1 MTRTSRANV
10 ADILRNMGLSEVASG
25 ACSGPG
31 GWAEVDASQAFPT
44 LNPSTEQEIARISPA
59 SASDSER
66 IIAGAHAAFQ
76 SWRMVPAP
84 KRGELVGRIGELLKE
99 KQAELGALVSLETG
113 KSLTE
118 GKGEVGEMVDMAR
131 FCVGLSRQLYGFTM
145 QSQRNRHRMYDQW
158 LPLGVVGIITAYNF
172 PVAPW
177 SWNAFVAAI
186 CGNTVIWK
194 PSPKVPLP
202 ALAVQ
207 NLCNTAMAELGYPGV
222 FSTFIPADERIS
234 EQLVRDRRVQLV
246 SFTGSTRV
254 GRLVAQTVAGDLGRR
269 SLLECSGNNGLIVD
283 ETADLDL
290 SIPTIV
296 FGALGTTGQRCTST
310 RRLIVHRSR
319 SADVVARLKTAYAKI
334 KIGDPFEPGTLIGP
348 LIDKAAVG
356 DFERAIADAKALGGE
371 VLIGGNVIPGGGYYV
386 EPTLIRARNDW
397 PCVQHETFA
406 PILYLIE
413 YDTFDEALALHNGVP
428 QGLASGIESTN
439 MRNIERFL
447 SAEGSDCGIAK
458 VNMGTTGADI
468 GAAFGGEKETG
479 GGRASGSESWK
490 SYMRRQSV
498 CINWGS
504 ETPWRQLING

>member
-1 MTRTSRANV
+1 MTVPNATFA
-10 ADILRNMGLSEVASG
+10 ADILRDLGLKDLNSG
-25 ACSGPG
+25 ACAGPSH
-31 GWAEVDASQAFPT
+31 WSPEDASHSFAT
-44 LNPSTEQEIARISPA
+44 INPSTEQDIARISA
-59 SASDSER
+59 ATAKDMDA
-66 IIAGAHAAFQ
+66 IISGAHDAHAK
-76 SWRMVPAP
+76 WRMVPAP
-84 KRGELVGRIGELLKE
+84 RRGDLIGRIGELLRAN
-99 KQAELGALVSLETG
+99 QSQLGALVSLETG

-177 SWNAFVAAI
+177 SWNAFVAAV

-202 ALAVQ
+202 AIALQ
-207 NLCNTAMAELGYPGV
+207 HLCNQAMTELGHSGI
-222 FSTFIPADERIS
+222 FSLAIPSDEAVS
-234 EQLVRDRRVQLV
+234 ERLVRDSRVRLV
-246 SFTGSTRV
+246 SFTGSSRV
-254 GRLVAQTVAGDLGRR
+254 GRMVAQTIASDLGRR
-269 SLLECSGNNGLIVD
+269 FLLECSGNNGLIVD

-290 SIPTIV
+290 ATSNII

-310 RRLIVHRSR
+310 RRLIVHRSI
-319 SADVVARLKTAYAKI
+319 SAEVVSRLKNAYPKI
-334 KIGDPFEPGTLIGP
+334 KIGDPFKPGHLIGP
-348 LIDKAAVG
+348 IIDKSAVA
-356 DFERAIADAKALGGE
+356 DFERAIAQAKSLGGE
-371 VLIGGNVIPGGGYYV
+371 ILIGGNVLPGPGYFV
-386 EPTLIRARNDW
+386 EPTLIRAQNDW

-413 YDTFDEALALHNGVP
+413 YDTFDQALALHNGVP

-439 MRNIERFL
+439 VRNIERFM
-447 SAEGSDCGIAK
+447 SSEGSDCGIAK
-458 VNMGTTGADI
+458 GNMGTTGADI

-498 CINWGS
+498 CVNWGDES
-504 ETPWRQLING
+504 PWKQLINS

>member
-1 MTRTSRANV
+1 MNLHTHNQAT
-10 ADILRNMGLSEVASG
+10 DILRDTGLTDVNSG
-25 ACSGPG
+25 ACGGQG
-31 GWAEVDASQAFPT
+31 GWAPIDAQKAFAT
-44 LNPSTEQEIARISPA
+44 VNPSTEDVIGRVSPA
-59 SASDSER
+59 THADCQR
-66 IIAGAHAAFQ
+66 IIDAAHSAFLK
-76 SWRMVPAP
+76 WRMVPAP
-84 KRGELVGRIGELLKE
+84 KRGEVIGRIGELLRE
-99 KQAELGALVSLETG
+99 NQTQLGALVSLETG

-131 FCVGLSRQLYGFTM
+131 FAVGLSRQLYGFTM

-177 SWNAFVAAI
+177 SWNALVAAI

-202 ALAVQ
+202 AIALQ
-207 NLCNTAMAELGYPGV
+207 HLCNKATKEFGYDDI
-222 FSTFIPADERIS
+222 FSLVIPADETVS
-234 EQLVRDRRVQLV
+234 EMIVKDPRVRLV
-246 SFTGSTRV
+246 SFTGSSRV
-254 GRLVAQTVAGDLGRR
+254 GRMVAQTIAGDLGRR

-290 SIPTIV
+290 SIPAIT

-310 RRLIVHRSR
+310 RRLIVHKSM
-319 SADVVARLKTAYAKI
+319 SAAVIDRLKAAYAKI
-334 KIGDPFEPGTLIGP
+334 KIGDPFKPGNLIGP
-348 LIDKAAVG
+348 LIDKAAVK
-356 DFERAIADAKALGGE
+356 DFQKAVADARALGGE
-371 VLIGGNVIPGGGYYV
+371 VLIGGNVLPGPGYYV

-413 YDTFDEALALHNGVP
+413 YDTFEEALALHNAVP
-428 QGLASGIESTN
+428 QGLASGIESTSL
-439 MRNIERFL
+439 RHIERFL

-458 VNMGTTGADI
+458 ANMGTTGADI

-498 CINWGS
+498 CINWGE
-504 ETPWRQLING
+504 ETPWRQLINS

>member
-1 MTRTSRANV
+1 MDLQVRATA
-10 ADILRNMGLSEVASG
+10 ADILRDIGLEALNPG
-25 ACSGPG
+25 ACAGPD
-31 GWAEVDASQAFPT
+31 GWAKADAAGSFAT
-44 LNPSTEQEIARISPA
+44 VNPSTEAEIAHISA
-59 SASDSER
+59 ATAEDSER
-66 IIAGAHAAFQ
+66 VIAAAHRAFLR
-76 SWRMVPAP
+76 WRMVPAP
-84 KRGELVGRIGELLKE
+84 RRGELVGRIGVLLKE
-99 KQAELGALVSLETG
+99 SQAQLGALVSLETG

-131 FCVGLSRQLYGFTM
+131 FAVGLSRQLYGFTM
-145 QSQRNRHRMYDQW
+145 QSQRSRHRMYDQW
-158 LPLGVVGIITAYNF
+158 LPFGVVGIITAYNF

-202 ALAVQ
+202 AIAVQ
-207 NLCNTAMAELGYPGV
+207 HLCNRAMKELGHDGV
-222 FSTFIPADERIS
+222 FSYFIPSDERVS
-234 EQLVRDRRVQLV
+234 EHLVRDKRVQLV

-290 SIPTIV
+290 SIATIT

-310 RRLIVHRSR
+310 RRLIVHRSI
-319 SADVVARLKTAYAKI
+319 AETVIDRLKKAYAKV
-334 KIGDPFEPGTLIGP
+334 KIGDPFKSGNLIGP
-348 LIDKAAVG
+348 LIDKAAVS
-356 DFERAIADAKALGGE
+356 DFQRAIADAKSLGGE
-371 VLIGGNVIPGGGYYV
+371 VLIGGNVMPGPGYYV

-428 QGLASGIESTN
+428 QGLASGLESTN
-439 MRNIERFL
+439 LRNIERFL
-447 SAEGSDCGIAK
+447 CAEGSDCGLAK

-498 CINWGS
+498 CVNWGD
-504 ETPWRQLING
+504 ETPWRQLINS